1 MRPTTLDRRSL
12 SLGLL
17 FCGAAGLAAA
27 RRPNIKLDYL
37 GKGSLDG
44 LVPKQIGQW
53 KFVTSSGLVVPPED
67 QLANMLYS
75 QLLTR
80 VYSNGRSAPIMLLVA
95 QSSGQTGLLQVH
107 RPEVCYP
114 AGGYQLTPVT
124 RRDLNVGAAILPANQ
139 LSATADGRTEHILYW
154 TRIGNHLPA
163 SWAEQRLAVATDN
176 LRRVVP
182 DAVLVRVST
191 VRHDQAGAMAEMSD
205 FIKALLAS
213 LAPSQRRVLMV

>member
-1 MRPTTLDRRSL
+1 
-12 SLGLL
+12 
-17 FCGAAGLAAA
+17 
-27 RRPNIKLDYL
+27 
-37 GKGSLDG
+37 
-44 LVPKQIGQW
+44 
-53 KFVTSSGLVVPPED
+53 
-67 QLANMLYS
+67 
-75 QLLTR
+75 
-80 VYSNGRSAPIMLLVA
+80 MLLVA

-205 FIKALLAS
+205 FIKTLLAS